1 MSVLEDWDDELGD
14 WATSG
19 AEWARRLGVSPSTIH
34 MLRRG
39 ETWEHLNHPNQGRR
53 KKERA
58 SSNGNGNGTHHTN
71 GFTNVV
77 ASENGHRRNGR
88 GKSREN

>member
-1 MSVLEDWDDELGD
+1 MEQVLAILEDWNDEAGS
-14 WATSG
+14 WTTSG

-53 KKERA
+53 KRE
-58 SSNGNGNGTHHTN
+58 GT
-71 GFTNVV
+71 
-77 ASENGHRRNGR
+77 EQNGHAKAAANGARQNGRRKRNGHA
-88 GKSREN
+88 